1 MPDTPMISEGVG
13 KTTTPDTLV
22 LPPPTPHL
30 LDFPATT
37 AVVVATLACVVLLVF
52 STRFDQTHGIL
63 TVSLLVILTMIGVI
77 AFCLLSPFPGTRRRA
92 AVIGGLV
99 TAFGGVVA
107 YWLGKPRGD
116 A

>member
-37 AVVVATLACVVLLVF
+37 AVVVVTLACVVLLVF
-52 STRFDQTHGIL
+52 STRFDHSRGPL
-63 TVSLLVILTMIGVI
+63 TISLLIVLTMIGVI
-77 AFCLLSPFPGTRRRA
+77 AFCLLFTVPRDETTS